1 MAKQNYYGSFNPSA
15 AAKALKMADRYFCQ
29 ITEDGTIYAGSGY
42 VLFKLTPADYAAIV
56 QPVACCEAGNW
67 TIDRNGKSESS
78 IDAAH
83 IFSEAVKTAQ
93 NAADLQSCPLVINC
107 KQGKNPAAAYYNAE
121 ADFVA
126 LYNPAYIAAFPGAT
140 IRTSSACSAAIMYNS
155 GEAVGL
161 VMPIRAEPKTARAV
175 KAYFAEADDDNDNN
189 AEAEKLRGQ
198 LAARNAEL
206 LEARDEIKA
215 LRGEINDLQAEVCE
229 LSTVSAEAVPAA
241 DNKPE
246 PKTAAEIIAARWAE
260 VDGLTATIKGAQTA
274 APVVWLAG
282 DTKPH
287 AKAIEAD
294 GGKWSTK
301 KNAYYFRVA

>member
-29 ITEDGTIYAGSGY
+29 ITEDGTIYAGSAY

-67 TIDRNGKSESS
+67 AIDRNGKTESS
-78 IDAAH
+78 IDAAR
-83 IFSEAVKTAQ
+83 IFAEAVKAAQ

-107 KQGKNPAAAYYNAE
+107 KKDKNPAAAYYNAE

-126 LYNPAYIAAFPGAT
+126 LYNPAYLAAFPGAA
-140 IRTSSACSAAIMYNS
+140 IRTSSACSPAIMYN
-155 GEAVGL
+155 GVEAVGL
-161 VMPIRAEPKTARAV
+161 VMPIRAEPKAARAV
-175 KAYFAEADDDNDNN
+175 KAYFTEADDDGGNN
-189 AEAEKLRGQ
+189 TDLSRAQDE
-198 LAARNAEL
+198 LAAVRGDLYRAANEIADLKKQIARQAAEL
-206 LEARDEIKA
+206 EA
-215 LRGEINDLQAEVCE
+215 LH
-229 LSTVSAEAVPAA
+229 SAEAAPAA

-294 GGKWSTK
+294 GGKWSVK

>member
-15 AAKALKMADRYFCQ
+15 AAKALKSADRYFCQ
-29 ITEDGTIYAGSGY
+29 ITEDGTIYAGTGF
-42 VLFKLTPADYAAIV
+42 VLFKLTPYDYAAVV
-56 QPVACCEAGNW
+56 QPVSCCEAGNW
-67 TIDRNGKSESS
+67 TIDRNGKTESK
-78 IDAAH
+78 IDAAR
-83 IFSEAVKTAQ
+83 IFSEAVKSAQ

-107 KQGKNPAAAYYNAE
+107 KKGKNPSAAYYNAE
-121 ADFVA
+121 ADFVS
-126 LYNPAYIAAFPGAT
+126 LYNSSYLSAFPGFS
-140 IRTSSACSAAIMYNS
+140 IRTSSALSPAIMYN
-155 GEAVGL
+155 GDEAVGL
-161 VMPIRAEPKTARAV
+161 IMPIRAEPKVARAV
-175 KAYFAEADDDNDNN
+175 KAYFTEADDDNDNN
-189 AEAEKLRGQ
+189 TEAEKLRGQ
-198 LAARNAEL
+198 FSSLSAEL

-229 LSTVSAEAVPAA
+229 LSTVSSEALPAA

-246 PKTAAEIIAARWAE
+246 PKTAAEIVAARWAE

-274 APVVWLAG
+274 APIVWLAG

-294 GGKWSTK
+294 GGKWSAK

>member
-29 ITEDGTIYAGSGY
+29 ITEDGTIYAGSGH
-42 VLFKLTPADYAAIV
+42 VLFKLTPDDYAAIV

-67 TIDRNGKSESS
+67 TIDRNGKTDSN
-78 IDAAH
+78 IAAAR
-83 IFSEAVKTAQ
+83 IFSEAVKAAQ
-93 NAADLQSCPLVINC
+93 NAADMQSCPLVINC
-107 KQGKNPAAAYYNAE
+107 KGGKNPAAAYYNAE

-126 LYNPAYIAAFPGAT
+126 LYNPAYLAAFPGSA
-140 IRTSSACSAAIMYNS
+140 IRTSSACSPAIMYNG

-161 VMPIRAEPKTARAV
+161 VMPIRAEPKAVRAV
-175 KAYFAEADDDNDNN
+175 KSYFTEADDDNGNN
-189 AEAEKLRGQ
+189 AALSRTQDE
-198 LAARNAEL
+198 LAAVRGDLYRAANEISDLKEQIARQAAEL
-206 LEARDEIKA
+206 EA
-215 LRGEINDLQAEVCE
+215 LH
-229 LSTVSAEAVPAA
+229 SAEAVPAA

-246 PKTAAEIIAARWAE
+246 PKTAAETIAARWAE

-282 DTKPH
+282 DTEPH

-294 GGKWSTK
+294 GGKWSAK
-301 KNAYYFRVA
+301 KNAYYFRVD

>member
-42 VLFKLTPADYAAIV
+42 VLFKLTPHDYAAIV

-67 TIDRNGKSESS
+67 AIDRNGKSESS
-78 IDAAH
+78 IDAAR

-107 KQGKNPAAAYYNAE
+107 KKDKNPAAAYYNAE

-126 LYNPAYIAAFPGAT
+126 LYNPAYLAAFPGAT
-140 IRTSSACSAAIMYNS
+140 IRTSSACSAAIMYNG

-161 VMPIRAEPKTARAV
+161 VMPIRAEPKAARAV
-175 KAYFAEADDDNDNN
+175 KAYFTEADSNSNN
-189 AEAEKLRGQ
+189 ADLSRAQDE
-198 LAARNAEL
+198 LAAVRGDLYRAANEIANLKEQIARQAAEL
-206 LEARDEIKA
+206 EA
-215 LRGEINDLQAEVCE
+215 LH
-229 LSTVSAEAVPAA
+229 SAEAVPAA

-246 PKTAAEIIAARWAE
+246 PKTAAETIAAHWAE
-260 VDGLTATIKGAQTA
+260 VDGLTTTIKGAQTA

-282 DTKPH
+282 DTEPH

-294 GGKWSTK
+294 GGKWSAK
-301 KNAYYFRVA
+301 KNAYYFRVD

>member
-29 ITEDGTIYAGSGY
+29 ITDDGTIYAGSGY

-67 TIDRNGKSESS
+67 TIDRNGKTESN
-78 IDAAH
+78 IDAAR
-83 IFSEAVKTAQ
+83 IFADAVKTAQ

-107 KQGKNPAAAYYNAE
+107 KGGKNPAAAYYNAE

-126 LYNPAYIAAFPGAT
+126 LYNPAYLAAFPGAA
-140 IRTSSACSAAIMYNS
+140 IRTSSACSAAIMYNG

-161 VMPIRAEPKTARAV
+161 VMPIRAEPKAARAV
-175 KAYFAEADDDNDNN
+175 KAYFTEADDDGGNN
-189 AEAEKLRGQ
+189 ADLSRAQDE
-198 LAARNAEL
+198 LAAVRGDLYRAANEIADLKEQIARQAAEL
-206 LEARDEIKA
+206 EA
-215 LRGEINDLQAEVCE
+215 LH
-229 LSTVSAEAVPAA
+229 SAEAAPAA

-294 GGKWSTK
+294 GGKWSVK

>member
-29 ITEDGTIYAGSGY
+29 ITEDGTIYAGSAY
-42 VLFKLTPADYAAIV
+42 VLFKLTPYDYAAIV

-67 TIDRNGKSESS
+67 TIDRNGKSESN

-83 IFSEAVKTAQ
+83 IFAEAVKTAQ

-107 KQGKNPAAAYYNAE
+107 QKGKSPAAAYYNAE

-126 LYNPAYIAAFPGAT
+126 LYNPAYLAAFPGAT
-140 IRTSSACSAAIMYNS
+140 IRTSSACSAAIMCNG

-161 VMPIRAEPKTARAV
+161 VMPIRAEPKAARAV
-175 KAYFAEADDDNDNN
+175 KAYFTEADDDGSNN
-189 AEAEKLRGQ
+189 ADLSRAQDE
-198 LAARNAEL
+198 LAAVRGDLYRAANEIADLKEQIARQAAEL
-206 LEARDEIKA
+206 EA
-215 LRGEINDLQAEVCE
+215 LH
-229 LSTVSAEAVPAA
+229 SAEAAPAA

-260 VDGLTATIKGAQTA
+260 VNGLTATIKGAQTA

-294 GGKWSTK
+294 GGKWSVK